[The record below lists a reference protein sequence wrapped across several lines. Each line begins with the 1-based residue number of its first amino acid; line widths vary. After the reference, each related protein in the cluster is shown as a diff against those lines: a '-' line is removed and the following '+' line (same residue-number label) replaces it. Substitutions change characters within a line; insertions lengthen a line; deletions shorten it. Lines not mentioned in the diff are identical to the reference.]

1 MGVMST
7 ILVSRLGAVQTASVG
22 ISDSITYIVIAL
34 LTACALGGSV
44 FISQA
49 IGRRDRVEA
58 LNGACQTMNLTV
70 VVGIVTLALAS
81 LFADRLV
88 DIVAQG
94 ATSDVVISTEQY
106 LNIIAFSYPALA
118 VSFAGSGILRSVGNS
133 RLPMF
138 SNVLM
143 NVLNIVFSYPLI
155 YGWDGFGPF
164 GWEGYGINGAAYGVT
179 AARWVG
185 AAFIL
190 VLLASNRRFSIA
202 LRQYIRPFD
211 RNTLLDILGIGI
223 PASVESLMFNIG
235 KLITQMMVAGMG
247 TVAMAG
253 NFITF
258 SALLLINLPGNSLAM
273 AATVLIGQRLG
284 ENRPKA
290 AYQEMR
296 LIFGFATAL
305 LILFGAISV
314 PLARHIATWYTTDAE
329 VITVVVN
336 LLYFNAVMMPIWAA
350 SFVLPSAFKGAKDV
364 TYGMWTAIASMWGCR
379 IFTGYLLG
387 VVCEMGIYGVWIGMF
402 SDWLLRGILYW
413 YRMVSMGWLKRYYIK
428 RRPFD

>member
-22 ISDSITYIVIAL
+22 ISDSITYIVIAV

-88 DIVAQG
+88 DIVARG
-94 ATSDVVISTEQY
+94 ATSEVVTSTEQY

-143 NVLNIVFSYPLI
+143 NVLNIGFSYPLI
-155 YGWDGFGPF
+155 YGWDGFGLL

-185 AAFIL
+185 AVFIL
-190 VLLASNRRFSIA
+190 VLLAYNRRFSIT

-211 RNTLLDILGIGI
+211 RQTLLDILGIGI

-284 ENRPKA
+284 ENRPKT

-296 LIFGFATAL
+296 LIFGFATVL
-305 LILFGAISV
+305 LIMFGVVSV
-314 PLARHIATWYTTDAE
+314 PFARYIAT
-329 VITVVVN
+329 
-336 LLYFNAVMMPIWAA
+336 
-350 SFVLPSAFKGAKDV
+350 
-364 TYGMWTAIASMWGCR
+364 
-379 IFTGYLLG
+379 
-387 VVCEMGIYGVWIGMF
+387 
-402 SDWLLRGILYW
+402 
-413 YRMVSMGWLKRYYIK
+413 
-428 RRPFD
+428 